1 MFTLNSEKRWTDSSK
16 KTCTESVVY
25 AGCSRLVADHENKYN
40 LWTNTHPFFSPS
52 WTPVSDS
59 RALCVSL
66 PGVYNIIINIP
77 TYSIPCHGCS
87 AAAGDLIVS
96 LNSVYIKYSSMR
108 VVPDLWLITRTNI
121 ICGLTTVK
129 LLICQPRNKKRYC
142 APSLTPFV

>member
-1 MFTLNSEKRWTDSSK
+1 MFTLNIPLCGLFQ
-16 KTCTESVVY
+16 TCGY
-25 AGCSRLVADHENKYN
+25 HENKSN

-129 LLICQPRNKKRYC
+129 LLIGQPRNKKRYC